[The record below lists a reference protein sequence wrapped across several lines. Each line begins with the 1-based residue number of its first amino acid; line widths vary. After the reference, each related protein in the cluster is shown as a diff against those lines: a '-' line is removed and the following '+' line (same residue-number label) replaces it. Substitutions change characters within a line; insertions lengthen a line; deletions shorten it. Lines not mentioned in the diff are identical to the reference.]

1 MIFTPSSLSGLVTL
15 GLKYKLVALITFGD
29 SRPHFISDAHA
40 QCSAS
45 PVETLW
51 CKNNENPT
59 DRKSHSWAPL
69 KNFGCPAAG

>member
-1 MIFTPSSLSGLVTL
+1 V
-15 GLKYKLVALITFGD
+15 
-29 SRPHFISDAHA
+29 H
-40 QCSAS
+40 AS

-69 KNFGCPAAG
+69 KNFGCAG